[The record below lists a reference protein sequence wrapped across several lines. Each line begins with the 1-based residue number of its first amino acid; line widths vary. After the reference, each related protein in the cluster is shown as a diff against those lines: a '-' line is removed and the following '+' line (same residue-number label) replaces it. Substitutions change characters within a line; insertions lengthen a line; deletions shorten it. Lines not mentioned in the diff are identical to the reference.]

1 MTNPSTIKSELRAL
15 EARVEVALEAASA
28 GRNAAPEALRELL
41 IDALA
46 YLRSLEAASEQ
57 QPSAV
62 ESVER
67 ALAALEAWHRWR
79 PPARP
84 TA

>member
-1 MTNPSTIKSELRAL
+1 MAKLTAIEAGQLAAL
-15 EARVEVALEAASA
+15 ESRVEFALLAAA
-28 GRNAAPEALRELL
+28 KAPEALRELL
-41 IDALA
+41 IDAMSR
-46 YLRSLEAASEQ
+46 LRALETGSEER
-57 QPSAV
+57 PDAV

-79 PPARP
+79 PRTQP